1 MKSAMDGIRVKF
13 IQNKI
18 FFVQFYFPNCPFAD
32 TYDNHL
38 FHIMI
43 QNNLIYLAMT
53 TNGFERRIAFAFL
66 EKIRFAGFDS
76 ASLASWFL
84 WLQGRVWIR
93 I

>member
-1 MKSAMDGIRVKF
+1 MKNVTGSIHVRFQRFPLDDS
-13 IQNKI
+13 I
-18 FFVQFYFPNCPFAD
+18 FPETMWSLTPLSSD

-53 TNGFERRIAFAFL
+53 TNDFERRIAFAFL
-66 EKIRFAGFDS
+66 EKIRFIYNCIAKM
-76 ASLASWFL
+76 LCL
-84 WLQGRVWIR
+84 EI